1 MAFGKTKRE
10 QTKNTLEGS
19 EVPSKYWSRVKQRF
33 FKNKL
38 AKWSLRILIV
48 IFLIGTFADFIANEK
63 PLYCKIEGKTY
74 FPVFKQYAVDLG
86 LSTWDTKFYQT
97 PWSEHN
103 YEKLI
108 MPPIPYSHFTID
120 SKNSRFKSPFD
131 NQDVPSTRYWHWLG
145 TDQFGKDVAAGMVR
159 GARIAM
165 LVGIISM
172 LIASII
178 GIFFGVL
185 GGFFGDNRFKVSRV
199 RVLLNIIG
207 IFFSYF
213 YGFQVRSYALR
224 MAGENGTLAI
234 ELSKSLFIVFVILL
248 LCNLLARITERNNFL
263 SKKITIPVDIIVMRI
278 IEIMNSIPALFLL
291 LAVMAILEQPSII
304 SVMVIIGLIRWTGIA
319 RFVRAELLRIRS
331 LEYIEAAEAM
341 GFKDWRIILKHGLPN
356 AIAPVLITIAF
367 GIASAILLEAILSFL
382 GIGLA
387 LEEVTWGELLS
398 YARRNTRAWWLAL
411 FPGLAIFITVTI
423 LNIIGDGL
431 TDALDPKSKV

>member
-1 MAFGKTKRE
+1 MIFGKRKEERVS
-10 QTKNTLEGS
+10 NTPTGND
-19 EVPSKYWSRVKQRF
+19 VPVEYWSRVKQRF

-48 IFLIGTFADFIANEK
+48 IFFIGFFSDFIANEK
-63 PLYCKIEGKTY
+63 PLYCQIEGKTY
-74 FPVFKQYAVDLG
+74 FPILKQYSVDLG
-86 LSTWDTKFYQT
+86 LSTWSTKFYQT
-97 PWSEHN
+97 PWSEHD

-108 MPPIPYSHFTID
+108 MPPIPYSHSTID
-120 SKNSRFKSPFD
+120 RKNSLFKSPFD

-145 TDQFGKDVAAGMVR
+145 TDKLGKDVAAGMVR
-159 GARIAM
+159 GTRIAM
-165 LVGIISM
+165 LVGIVSM

-185 GGFFGDNRFKVSRV
+185 GGFFGDDRLKVSRV
-199 RVLLNIIG
+199 RVLLNLFG
-207 IFFSYF
+207 FFFAYF
-213 YGFQVRSYALR
+213 YGILVRSYTLS
-224 MAGENGTLAI
+224 MAGENGTLAM
-234 ELSKSLFIVFVILL
+234 ELFKSLFIVFVIILFF
-248 LCNLLARITERNNFL
+248 NFLAHIAEKNNFF
-263 SKKITIPVDIIVMRI
+263 SKQITFPVDIIVMRL

-291 LAVMAILEQPSII
+291 LAAMTILEKPSII

-341 GFKDWRIILKHGLPN
+341 GFKDWRIILRHGLPN

-398 YARRNTRAWWLAL
+398 HARRSTRAWWLAL
-411 FPGLAIFITVTI
+411 FPGLAIFITVTV

-431 TDALDPKSKV
+431 TEALDPKSKV